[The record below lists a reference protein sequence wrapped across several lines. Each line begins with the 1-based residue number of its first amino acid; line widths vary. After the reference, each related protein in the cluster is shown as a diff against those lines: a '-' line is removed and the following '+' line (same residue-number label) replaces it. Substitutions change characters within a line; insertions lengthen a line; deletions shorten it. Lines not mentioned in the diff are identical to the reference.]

1 MATPTFFAWNGR
13 IFRED
18 IVFRGGG
25 VGGGTGDQLLLT
37 EFERGTITN

>member
-1 MATPTFFAWNGR
+1 MATPTFFARNGR

-25 VGGGTGDQLLLT
+25 RTGDQLLLT